1 VLLEA
6 GRALEAR
13 EELEQVVAARPAFVD
28 AGAALGLARYLSG
41 DAEGAREIW
50 ERLIARRPGNARV
63 QAYLHM
69 VGRPA

>member
-1 VLLEA
+1 MLLEA

-13 EELEQVVAARPAFVD
+13 DELEQVVTARPAFLD

-41 DAEGAREIW
+41 DAEGAREVW
-50 ERLIARRPGNARV
+50 EHLLARRPDNPRV

-69 VGRPA
+69 VGRPT